1 METVDLIKNGDKFID
16 KDGNIILRI
25 IDGKIYKYI
34 DGNYIL
40 YKEYKQK

>member
-1 METVDLIKNGDKFID
+1 MDTIDLIKDVDKFID

-25 IDGKIYKYI
+25 IDGKIYKCI